1 MSSLQSTIYTDGTY
15 LRNNP
20 EWHADDSAWKARH
33 IASLLR
39 KHAIDPAS
47 VAEIGCGAGEVLRAL
62 SLEFPDA
69 RLTGYDISPNA
80 LRICSRKANERMSFR
95 LASLLEAEER
105 YELALA
111 IDVFEHVEDC
121 FGFLRQLRTRARHK
135 VFHIPLELSA
145 LQVLRAQPLIEA
157 RRSVG
162 HIHHFNKD
170 TALATLEDCGY
181 TVIDCHYTSGRTELG
196 GLGWKSRLLKAPR
209 EALYR
214 MSPDLAARSLGGYSL
229 LVLAR

>member
-39 KHAIDPAS
+39 RHAIDPVS
-47 VAEIGCGAGEVLRAL
+47 VAEIGCGAGEVLRSL

-95 LASLLEAEER
+95 LGSLLEAEER
-105 YELALA
+105 YDLALA

-121 FGFLRQLRTRARHK
+121 FAFLRQLRTRAHYK

>member
-33 IASLLR
+33 ITSLLR
-39 KHAIDPAS
+39 SHGIEPAS

-80 LRICSRKANERMSFR
+80 LRICSRKANERLSFR
-95 LASLLEAEER
+95 LGSLLDAEER

-121 FGFLRQLRTRARHK
+121 FAFLRQLRTKARYK

-145 LQVLRAQPLIEA
+145 LQVLRSQPLIDA

-181 TVIDCHYTSGRTELG
+181 TVIDFQYTSGRTELG

-209 EALYR
+209 EALFR
-214 MSPDLAARSLGGYSL
+214 VSPDLAARSLGGYSL

>member
-15 LRNNP
+15 LLNNP

-33 IASLLR
+33 ITSLLHR
-39 KHAIDPAS
+39 HGIEPAS
-47 VAEIGCGAGEVLRAL
+47 VAEIGCGAGEVLRSL

-80 LRICSRKANERMSFR
+80 LRICSRKANERLSFQ
-95 LASLLEAEER
+95 LGSLLDAEER

-121 FGFLRQLRTRARHK
+121 FAFLRQLRTKAHYK

-145 LQVLRAQPLIEA
+145 LQVLRAQPLIDA

-209 EALYR
+209 EALFR

>member
-1 MSSLQSTIYTDGTY
+1 M
-15 LRNNP
+15 LR
-20 EWHADDSAWKARH
+20 S
-33 IASLLR
+33 
-39 KHAIDPAS
+39 
-47 VAEIGCGAGEVLRAL
+47 L

-95 LASLLEAEER
+95 LGSLLEAEER
-105 YELALA
+105 YDLALA

-121 FGFLRQLRTRARHK
+121 FAFLRQLRTKAHYK

-162 HIHHFNKD
+162 HIHHFNKH

>member
-15 LRNNP
+15 LLNNP

-39 KHAIDPAS
+39 KHAIDPAN
-47 VAEIGCGAGEVLRAL
+47 VAEIGCGAGEVLRSL

-80 LRICSRKANERMSFR
+80 LRICSRKANERMSFV
-95 LASLLEAEER
+95 LGSLLEAEER

-121 FGFLRQLRTRARHK
+121 FAFLRQLRTKARYK

-145 LQVLRAQPLIEA
+145 LQVLRAQPLIDA

-209 EALYR
+209 EALFR
-214 MSPDLAARSLGGYSL
+214 VSPDLAARSLGGYSL

>member
-1 MSSLQSTIYTDGTY
+1 MSTLEATIYTDGTY

-20 EWHADDSAWKARH
+20 EWHADDSAWKAGH

-39 KHAIDPAS
+39 RHGIAPAS
-47 VAEIGCGAGEVLRAL
+47 VAEIGCGAGEILRTL
-62 SLEFPDA
+62 SLEFPQA
-69 RLTGYDISPNA
+69 SFTGYDISPSA
-80 LRICSRKANERMSFR
+80 MRICSPKANASLSFR
-95 LASLLEAEER
+95 LASLLDAGEH
-105 YELALA
+105 YDVALA

-121 FGFLRQLRTRARHK
+121 FSFLRQLRTTARHK

-145 LQVLRAQPLIEA
+145 WQVLRGRPLIEA

-162 HIHHFNKD
+162 HLHHFTKE

-181 TVIDCHYTSGRTELG
+181 TVLDCHYTSGRTELG
-196 GLGWKSRLLKAPR
+196 GLGWKSRLLKGPR
-209 EALYR
+209 KALFR
-214 MSPDLAARSLGGYSL
+214 LRPDLAARALGGYSL

>member
-39 KHAIDPAS
+39 RHAIDPAS
-47 VAEIGCGAGEVLRAL
+47 VAEIGCGAGEVLRSL

-95 LASLLEAEER
+95 LGSLLEAEER
-105 YELALA
+105 YDLALA

-121 FGFLRQLRTRARHK
+121 FAFLRQLRTKAHYK

-162 HIHHFNKD
+162 HIHHFNKH

-209 EALYR
+209 EALFR

>member
-20 EWHADDSAWKARH
+20 EWHADDSAWKSRH

-39 KHAIDPAS
+39 RHAIEPAT
-47 VAEIGCGAGEVLRAL
+47 VAEIGCGAGEVLRML
-62 SLEFPDA
+62 SLEFPDS

-80 LRICSRKANERMSFR
+80 LRICSRKANERLSFR
-95 LASLLEAEER
+95 LGSLLDAGER
-105 YELALA
+105 YDLALA

-121 FGFLRQLRTRARHK
+121 FTFLRQLRTRARHK
-135 VFHIPLELSA
+135 IFHIPLELSA
-145 LQVLRAQPLIEA
+145 LQVLRARPLIDA

-162 HIHHFNKD
+162 HLHHFNKD
-170 TALATLEDCGY
+170 TALAILEDCGY
-181 TVIDCHYTSGRTELG
+181 TVLDYRYTSGRTELG
-196 GLGWKSRLLKAPR
+196 GLGWKSLLLKKPR
-209 EALYR
+209 EALFR
-214 MSPDLAARSLGGYSL
+214 VSPDFAARALGGYSL